1 MARSPLGIGFSRT
14 FLLSSLFL
22 FLIITIVTT
31 IFSTFIYNNS
41 RVQLIQSLYLQA
53 QSINQSLPQLS
64 SVNVDFDLLADQY
77 AVTDDNGNELRVSII
92 NSDWSVIGDSAVSKS
107 NLSSLDKHSPETR
120 QEISDALLNDY
131 GSTTRKSDTTGR
143 DFIYVALL
151 RNKDDLSQ
159 GIIRVAL
166 PLDINASF
174 YNFFVYPFFIILIL
188 VIASSTFLSLNVE
201 NNLRRELSKLYEIT
215 QRALKGKKFKKIGPA
230 DSQVQN
236 ISKTVEEISE
246 RLAKEIDNTISQR
259 ANFNSVL
266 DSVTQG
272 IIIFNKKLKVTFVN
286 DVALEIF
293 GKHQIFLKE
302 RIKSKKLNHINKLL
316 KELSVVNQIES
327 QFSIDVGK
335 NKRYFL
341 LSASTINTSD
351 DLVLVINDIT
361 SLKTIEER
369 QKNLISDISHEI
381 KTPVSVI
388 LAGAETLQNGAINDI
403 NASEKFLSAI
413 TANSE
418 RLAEMVNDLL
428 ELERIEQGQLYQQ
441 KENINP
447 RNEINLI
454 IESLETLAHEQNVE
468 LINQIN
474 DDFYIHTDK
483 SAFRGIFLNLL
494 NNGIKYSKEGG
505 LVTVSTYK
513 TKTNTVITIEDNG
526 YGIEKNN
533 LRRIFDRFYR
543 TPKARAHT
551 NGSGLG
557 LSLVKQQINQIGGV
571 VEVKSKINK
580 GTTFF
585 VSFPLKVSIIE

>member
-1 MARSPLGIGFSRT
+1 MTRSPFGIGFSRT
-14 FLLSSLFL
+14 FILSSLFL
-22 FLIITIVTT
+22 FFIITIVTT

-41 RVQLIQSLYLQA
+41 RTQLIQSLYLQA

-92 NSDWSVIGDSAVSKS
+92 NSDWIVIGDSAVTKS

-215 QRALKGKKFKKIGPA
+215 QRALKGKKFKKKGPA

-293 GKHQIFLKE
+293 GKHQIFLNE
-302 RIKSKKLNHINKLL
+302 RIQSKKLAQINKLL
-316 KELSVVNQIES
+316 KKLSAINQTES
-327 QFSIDVGK
+327 EFSIDVGK

-341 LSASTINTSD
+341 LSGSTINTSD

-369 QKNLISDISHEI
+369 RKNLISDISHEI

-388 LAGAETLQNGAINDI
+388 RAGAETLQNGAINDK
-403 NASEKFLSAI
+403 NASDKFLSAI

-441 KENINP
+441 KEKINLKH
-447 RNEINLI
+447 EINLI
-454 IESLETLAHEQNVE
+454 IESIEALANDQNVT
-468 LINQIN
+468 LINKIGH
-474 DDFYIHTDK
+474 DHYLHTDK

-494 NNGIKYSKEGG
+494 NNAIKYSKEGE
-505 LVTVSTYK
+505 LVTITSNV
-513 TKTNTVITIEDNG
+513 TNTNIVIAVEDNG

-533 LRRIFDRFYR
+533 LQRIFDRFYR

-557 LSLVKQQINQIGGV
+557 LSLVKQQINQIGGAID
-571 VEVKSKINK
+571 VKSKINK

-585 VSFPLKVSIIE
+585 VSFPIKS

>member
-1 MARSPLGIGFSRT
+1 MTRSPFSIGFSRT

-22 FLIITIVTT
+22 FFIITIVTT

-41 RVQLIQSLYLQA
+41 RTQLIQSLYLQA
-53 QSINQSLPQLS
+53 QTINQSLPQLS

-92 NSDWSVIGDSAVSKS
+92 NSDWSVIGDSAVTKS

-131 GSTTRKSDTTGR
+131 GFTTRKSDTTGR

-215 QRALKGKKFKKIGPA
+215 QRALKGKKFKKKGPA

-293 GKHQIFLKE
+293 GKHQIFLNE
-302 RIKSKKLNHINKLL
+302 RIQSKKLAQINKLL
-316 KELSVVNQIES
+316 KKLSAINQTES
-327 QFSIDVGK
+327 EFSIDVGK

-341 LSASTINTSD
+341 LSGSTINTSD

-369 QKNLISDISHEI
+369 RKNLISDISHEI

-388 LAGAETLQNGAINDI
+388 RAGAETLQNGAINDK
-403 NASEKFLSAI
+403 NASDKFLTAI

-441 KENINP
+441 KEKINLKH
-447 RNEINLI
+447 EINLI
-454 IESLETLAHEQNVE
+454 IESIEALANDQNVT
-468 LINQIN
+468 LINKIGH
-474 DDFYIHTDK
+474 DHYLHTDK
-483 SAFRGIFLNLL
+483 VAFRGIFLNLL
-494 NNGIKYSKEGG
+494 NNAIKYSKESG
-505 LVTVSTYK
+505 LVTIASNV
-513 TKTNTVITIEDNG
+513 TNTNIVIAVEDNG

-533 LRRIFDRFYR
+533 LQRIFDRFYR

-557 LSLVKQQINQIGGV
+557 LSLVKQQINQIGGMID
-571 VEVKSKINK
+571 VKSKINK

-585 VSFPLKVSIIE
+585 VSFPIKS

>member
-1 MARSPLGIGFSRT
+1 MTRSPFGIGFSRT
-14 FLLSSLFL
+14 FILSSLFL
-22 FLIITIVTT
+22 FFIITIVTT

-41 RVQLIQSLYLQA
+41 RTQLIQSLYLQA

-166 PLDINASF
+166 PFDINASF

-215 QRALKGKKFKKIGPA
+215 QRALKGKKFKKKGPA

-293 GKHQIFLKE
+293 GKHQIFLNE
-302 RIKSKKLNHINKLL
+302 RIESKKLAQINKLL
-316 KELSVVNQIES
+316 KKLSAINQTES
-327 QFSIDVGK
+327 EFSIDVGK

-341 LSASTINTSD
+341 LSGSTINTSD

-369 QKNLISDISHEI
+369 RKNLISDISHEI

-388 LAGAETLQNGAINDI
+388 RAGAETLQNGAINDK
-403 NASEKFLSAI
+403 NASDKFLSAI

-441 KENINP
+441 KEKIHLKH
-447 RNEINLI
+447 EINLI
-454 IESLETLAHEQNVE
+454 IESIEALANDQNVT
-468 LINQIN
+468 LINKIGH
-474 DDFYIHTDK
+474 DHYLHTDK

-494 NNGIKYSKEGG
+494 NNAIKYSKESG
-505 LVTVSTYK
+505 LVTIASNV
-513 TKTNTVITIEDNG
+513 TNTNIVIAVEDNG

-533 LRRIFDRFYR
+533 LQRIFDRFYR

-557 LSLVKQQINQIGGV
+557 LSLVKQQINQIGGMID
-571 VEVKSKINK
+571 VKSKINK

-585 VSFPLKVSIIE
+585 VSFPIKS

>member
-1 MARSPLGIGFSRT
+1 MTRSPFSIGFSRT
-14 FLLSSLFL
+14 FILSSLFL
-22 FLIITIVTT
+22 FFIITIVTT

-41 RVQLIQSLYLQA
+41 RTQLIQSLYLQA

-166 PLDINASF
+166 PFDINASF

-215 QRALKGKKFKKIGPA
+215 QRALKGKKFKKKGPA

-246 RLAKEIDNTISQR
+246 RLAKEIDNTINQR

-293 GKHQIFLKE
+293 GKHQIFLNE
-302 RIKSKKLNHINKLL
+302 RIQSKKLAQINKLL
-316 KELSVVNQIES
+316 KKLSAINQTES
-327 QFSIDVGK
+327 EFSIDVGK

-341 LSASTINTSD
+341 LSGSTINTSD

-369 QKNLISDISHEI
+369 RKNLISDISHEI

-388 LAGAETLQNGAINDI
+388 RAGAETLQNGAINDK
-403 NASEKFLSAI
+403 NASDKFLTAI

-441 KENINP
+441 KEKIHLKH
-447 RNEINLI
+447 EINLI
-454 IESLETLAHEQNVE
+454 IESIEALANDQNVT
-468 LINQIN
+468 LINKIGH
-474 DDFYIHTDK
+474 DHYLHTDK
-483 SAFRGIFLNLL
+483 VAFRGIFLNLL
-494 NNGIKYSKEGG
+494 NNAIKYSKESG
-505 LVTVSTYK
+505 LVTIASNV
-513 TKTNTVITIEDNG
+513 TNTNIVIAVEDNG

-533 LRRIFDRFYR
+533 LQRIFDRFYR

-557 LSLVKQQINQIGGV
+557 LSLVKQQINQIGGQID
-571 VEVKSKINK
+571 VKSQINK

-585 VSFPLKVSIIE
+585 VSFPIRS

>member
-1 MARSPLGIGFSRT
+1 MTRSPFSIGFSRT
-14 FLLSSLFL
+14 FILSSLFL
-22 FLIITIVTT
+22 FFIITIVTT

-41 RVQLIQSLYLQA
+41 RTQLIQSLYLQA

-166 PLDINASF
+166 PFDINASF

-215 QRALKGKKFKKIGPA
+215 QRALKGKKFKKKGPA

-293 GKHQIFLKE
+293 GKHQIFLNE
-302 RIKSKKLNHINKLL
+302 RIQSKKLAQINKLL
-316 KELSVVNQIES
+316 KKLSSINQTES
-327 QFSIDVGK
+327 EFSIDVGK

-341 LSASTINTSD
+341 LSGSTINTSD

-369 QKNLISDISHEI
+369 RKNLISDISHEI

-388 LAGAETLQNGAINDI
+388 RAGAETLQNGAINDK
-403 NASEKFLSAI
+403 NASDKFLSAI

-441 KENINP
+441 KEKIHLKH
-447 RNEINLI
+447 EINLI
-454 IESLETLAHEQNVE
+454 IESIEALANDQNVT
-468 LINQIN
+468 LINKIGH
-474 DDFYIHTDK
+474 DHYLHTDK

-494 NNGIKYSKEGG
+494 NNAIKYSKESG
-505 LVTVSTYK
+505 LVTIASNV
-513 TKTNTVITIEDNG
+513 TNTNIVIAVEDNG

-533 LRRIFDRFYR
+533 LQRIFDRFYR

-557 LSLVKQQINQIGGV
+557 LSLVKQQINQIGGMID
-571 VEVKSKINK
+571 VKSKINK

-585 VSFPLKVSIIE
+585 VSFPIKS

>member
-1 MARSPLGIGFSRT
+1 MTRSPFSIGFSRT
-14 FLLSSLFL
+14 FILSSLFL
-22 FLIITIVTT
+22 FFIITIVTT

-41 RVQLIQSLYLQA
+41 RTQLIQSLYLQA

-92 NSDWSVIGDSAVSKS
+92 NSDWSVIGDSAVTKS

-215 QRALKGKKFKKIGPA
+215 QRALKGKKFKKKGPA

-293 GKHQIFLKE
+293 GKHQIFLNE
-302 RIKSKKLNHINKLL
+302 RIQSKKLAQINKLL
-316 KELSVVNQIES
+316 KKLSAINQTES
-327 QFSIDVGK
+327 EFSIDVGK
-335 NKRYFL
+335 SKRYFL
-341 LSASTINTSD
+341 LSGSTINTSD

-361 SLKTIEER
+361 SLKIIEER
-369 QKNLISDISHEI
+369 RKNLISDISHEI

-388 LAGAETLQNGAINDI
+388 RAGAETLQNGAINDK
-403 NASEKFLSAI
+403 NASDKFLTAI

-441 KENINP
+441 KEKINLKH
-447 RNEINLI
+447 EINLI
-454 IESLETLAHEQNVE
+454 IESIEALANDQNVT
-468 LINQIN
+468 LINKIGHDQ
-474 DDFYIHTDK
+474 YLHTDK
-483 SAFRGIFLNLL
+483 VAFRGIFLNLL
-494 NNGIKYSKEGG
+494 NNAIKYSKESG
-505 LVTVSTYK
+505 LVTIASNV
-513 TKTNTVITIEDNG
+513 TNTNIVIAVEDNG

-533 LRRIFDRFYR
+533 LQRIFDRFYR

-557 LSLVKQQINQIGGV
+557 LSLVKQQINQIGGMID
-571 VEVKSKINK
+571 VKSKINK

-585 VSFPLKVSIIE
+585 VSFPIKS

>member
-1 MARSPLGIGFSRT
+1 MTRSPFSIGFSRT
-14 FLLSSLFL
+14 FILSSLFL
-22 FLIITIVTT
+22 FFIITIVTT

-41 RVQLIQSLYLQA
+41 RTQLIQSLYLQA
-53 QSINQSLPQLS
+53 QSINQSLPKLS

-77 AVTDDNGNELRVSII
+77 AVADDNGNELRVSII
-92 NSDWSVIGDSAVSKS
+92 NSDWSVIGDSAVTKS

-215 QRALKGKKFKKIGPA
+215 QRALKGKKFKKKGPA

-293 GKHQIFLKE
+293 GKHQIFLNE
-302 RIKSKKLNHINKLL
+302 RIQSKKLAQINKLL
-316 KELSVVNQIES
+316 KKLSAINQTES
-327 QFSIDVGK
+327 EFSIDVGK

-341 LSASTINTSD
+341 LSGSTINTSD

-369 QKNLISDISHEI
+369 RKNLISDISHEI

-388 LAGAETLQNGAINDI
+388 RAGAETLQNGAINDK
-403 NASEKFLSAI
+403 NASDKFLTAI

-441 KENINP
+441 KEKINLKH
-447 RNEINLI
+447 EINLI
-454 IESLETLAHEQNVE
+454 IESIEALANDQNVT
-468 LINQIN
+468 LINKIGH
-474 DDFYIHTDK
+474 DHYLHTDK
-483 SAFRGIFLNLL
+483 VAFRGIFLNLL
-494 NNGIKYSKEGG
+494 NNAIKYSKESG
-505 LVTVSTYK
+505 LVTIASNV
-513 TKTNTVITIEDNG
+513 TNTNIVIAVEDNG

-533 LRRIFDRFYR
+533 LQRIFDRFYR

-557 LSLVKQQINQIGGV
+557 LSLVKQQINQIGGMID
-571 VEVKSKINK
+571 VKSKINK

-585 VSFPLKVSIIE
+585 VSFPIKS

>member
-1 MARSPLGIGFSRT
+1 MTRSPFGIGFSRT
-14 FLLSSLFL
+14 FILSSLFL
-22 FLIITIVTT
+22 FFIITIVTT

-64 SVNVDFDLLADQY
+64 STNVDFDLLADQY

-92 NSDWSVIGDSAVSKS
+92 NSDWIVIGDSAVVKS

-120 QEISDALLNDY
+120 QEIGDALLNDY

-151 RNKDDLSQ
+151 RDKDDLSQ

-188 VIASSTFLSLNVE
+188 VIASSTFLSLSVE

-302 RIKSKKLNHINKLL
+302 RIKSKKLAQINKLL

-327 QFSIDVGK
+327 EFSIDIGK
-335 NKRYFL
+335 SKRYFL

-369 QKNLISDISHEI
+369 RKHLISDISHEI
-381 KTPVSVI
+381 KTPISVI
-388 LAGAETLQNGAINDI
+388 RAGAETLQNGAINDK
-403 NASEKFLSAI
+403 NASEKFLTAI

-441 KENINP
+441 KENINL

-454 IESLETLAHEQNVE
+454 IESIETLANDQNVA
-468 LINQIN
+468 LINKIN
-474 DDFYIHTDK
+474 DDRFLHTDK
-483 SAFRGIFLNLL
+483 MAFRGIFLNLL
-494 NNGIKYSKEGG
+494 NNAIKYSKEGG
-505 LVTVSTYK
+505 LVTITSNV
-513 TKTNTVITIEDNG
+513 TNTNIVIAVEDNG

-533 LRRIFDRFYR
+533 LQRIFDRFYR

-557 LSLVKQQINQIGGV
+557 LSLVKQLINQIGGAID
-571 VEVKSKINK
+571 VKSKINK

-585 VSFPLKVSIIE
+585 VSFPIKS

>member
-1 MARSPLGIGFSRT
+1 MTRSPFGIGFSRT
-14 FLLSSLFL
+14 FVLSSLFL
-22 FLIITIVTT
+22 FFIITIVTT

-41 RVQLIQSLYLQA
+41 RTQLIQSLYLQA

-92 NSDWSVIGDSAVSKS
+92 NSDWRVIGDSAVTKS

-151 RNKDDLSQ
+151 RDKDDLSQ

-215 QRALKGKKFKKIGPA
+215 QRALKGKKFKKKGPA

-302 RIKSKKLNHINKLL
+302 RIQSKKLAQINKLL

-327 QFSIDVGK
+327 EFSIDIGK
-335 NKRYFL
+335 SKRYFL

-369 QKNLISDISHEI
+369 RKHLISDISHEI

-388 LAGAETLQNGAINDI
+388 RAGAETLQNGAINDK
-403 NASEKFLSAI
+403 NASEKFLTAI

-441 KENINP
+441 KEKINI
-447 RNEINLI
+447 RQEINLI
-454 IESLETLAHEQNVE
+454 FESIEALANDQNVE
-468 LINQIN
+468 LMNKLN
-474 DDFYIHTDK
+474 DDLYIYTDK

-494 NNGIKYSKEGG
+494 NNAIKYSKDSG
-505 LVTVSTYK
+505 LVTISSNK
-513 TKTNTVITIEDNG
+513 TKTNTIITVEDGG

-533 LRRIFDRFYR
+533 LQRIFDRFYR

-557 LSLVKQQINQIGGV
+557 LSLVKQLINQIGGAID
-571 VEVKSKINK
+571 VKSKINK

-585 VSFPLKVSIIE
+585 VSFPIKS

>member
-1 MARSPLGIGFSRT
+1 MTRSPFGIGFSRT
-14 FLLSSLFL
+14 FILSSLFL
-22 FLIITIVTT
+22 FFIITIVTT

-41 RVQLIQSLYLQA
+41 RTQLIQSLYLQA

-215 QRALKGKKFKKIGPA
+215 QRALKGKKFKKKGPA

-293 GKHQIFLKE
+293 GKHQIFLNE
-302 RIKSKKLNHINKLL
+302 RIQSKKLAQINKLL
-316 KELSVVNQIES
+316 KKLSAINQTES
-327 QFSIDVGK
+327 EFSIDVGK

-341 LSASTINTSD
+341 LSGSTINTSD

-369 QKNLISDISHEI
+369 RKNLISDISHEI

-388 LAGAETLQNGAINDI
+388 RAGAETLQNGAINDK
-403 NASEKFLSAI
+403 NASDKFLTAI

-441 KENINP
+441 KEKINLKH
-447 RNEINLI
+447 EINLI
-454 IESLETLAHEQNVE
+454 IESIEALANDQNVT
-468 LINQIN
+468 LINKIGH
-474 DDFYIHTDK
+474 DHYLHTDK
-483 SAFRGIFLNLL
+483 VAFRGIFLNLL
-494 NNGIKYSKEGG
+494 NNAIKYSKESG
-505 LVTVSTYK
+505 LVTIASNV
-513 TKTNTVITIEDNG
+513 TNTNIVIAVEDNG

-533 LRRIFDRFYR
+533 LQRIFDRFYR

-557 LSLVKQQINQIGGV
+557 LSLVKQQINQIGGMID
-571 VEVKSKINK
+571 VKSKINK

-585 VSFPLKVSIIE
+585 VSFPIKS

>member
-1 MARSPLGIGFSRT
+1 MTRSPFGIGFSRT
-14 FLLSSLFL
+14 FILSSLFL
-22 FLIITIVTT
+22 FFIITIVTT

-41 RVQLIQSLYLQA
+41 RTQLIQSLYLQA

-166 PLDINASF
+166 PFDINASF

-215 QRALKGKKFKKIGPA
+215 QRALKGKKFKKKGPA

-293 GKHQIFLKE
+293 GKHQIFLNE
-302 RIKSKKLNHINKLL
+302 RIQSKKLAQINKLL
-316 KELSVVNQIES
+316 KKLSAINQTES
-327 QFSIDVGK
+327 EFSIDVGK

-341 LSASTINTSD
+341 LSGSTINTSD

-369 QKNLISDISHEI
+369 RKNLISDISHEI

-388 LAGAETLQNGAINDI
+388 RAGAETLQNGAINDK
-403 NASEKFLSAI
+403 NASDKFLSAI

-441 KENINP
+441 KEKINLKH
-447 RNEINLI
+447 EINLI
-454 IESLETLAHEQNVE
+454 IESIEALANDQNVT
-468 LINQIN
+468 LINKIGH
-474 DDFYIHTDK
+474 DHYLHTDK
-483 SAFRGIFLNLL
+483 VAFRGIFLNLL
-494 NNGIKYSKEGG
+494 NNAIKYSKESG
-505 LVTVSTYK
+505 LVTIASNV
-513 TKTNTVITIEDNG
+513 TNTNIVIAVEDNG

-533 LRRIFDRFYR
+533 LQRIFDRFYR

-557 LSLVKQQINQIGGV
+557 LSLVKQQINQIGGMID
-571 VEVKSKINK
+571 VKSKINK

-585 VSFPLKVSIIE
+585 VSFPIKS

>member
-1 MARSPLGIGFSRT
+1 MTRSPFSIGFSRT

-22 FLIITIVTT
+22 FFIITIVTT

-41 RVQLIQSLYLQA
+41 RTQLIQSLYLQA
-53 QSINQSLPQLS
+53 QTINQSLPQLS

-77 AVTDDNGNELRVSII
+77 AVTDDNGNVLRVSII
-92 NSDWSVIGDSAVSKS
+92 NSDWSVIGDSAVTKS

-131 GSTTRKSDTTGR
+131 GFTTRKSDTTGR

-215 QRALKGKKFKKIGPA
+215 QRALKGKKFKKKGPA

-293 GKHQIFLKE
+293 GKHQIFLNE
-302 RIKSKKLNHINKLL
+302 RIQSKKLAQINKLL
-316 KELSVVNQIES
+316 KKLSAINQTES
-327 QFSIDVGK
+327 EFSIDVGK

-341 LSASTINTSD
+341 LSGSTINTSD

-369 QKNLISDISHEI
+369 RKNLISDISHEI

-388 LAGAETLQNGAINDI
+388 RAGAETLQNGAINDK
-403 NASEKFLSAI
+403 NASDKFLTAI

-441 KENINP
+441 KEKINLKH
-447 RNEINLI
+447 EINLI
-454 IESLETLAHEQNVE
+454 IESIEALANDQNVT
-468 LINQIN
+468 LINKIGH
-474 DDFYIHTDK
+474 DHYLHTDK
-483 SAFRGIFLNLL
+483 VAFRGIFLNLL
-494 NNGIKYSKEGG
+494 NNAIKYSKESG
-505 LVTVSTYK
+505 LVTIASNV
-513 TKTNTVITIEDNG
+513 TNTNIVIAVEDNG

-533 LRRIFDRFYR
+533 LQRIFDRFYR

-557 LSLVKQQINQIGGV
+557 LSLVKQQINQIGGMID
-571 VEVKSKINK
+571 VKSKINK

-585 VSFPLKVSIIE
+585 VSFPIKS

>member
-1 MARSPLGIGFSRT
+1 MARSPIGIGFSRT
-14 FLLSSLFL
+14 FILSSLFL
-22 FLIITIVTT
+22 FFIITIVST

-41 RVQLIQSLYLQA
+41 RLQLIQSLYLQA
-53 QSINQSLPQLS
+53 QSINQSLPKLS
-64 SVNVDFDLLADQY
+64 SVSLDFDLLADQY
-77 AVTDDNGNELRVSII
+77 AVKDDNGNELRVSII
-92 NSDWSVIGDSAVSKS
+92 NSDWIVIGDSAVIKS
-107 NLSSLDKHSPETR
+107 NLSSLDKHSPKTR
-120 QEISDALLNDY
+120 QEISDALINDY

-143 DFIYVALL
+143 DLIYVALM
-151 RNKDDLSQ
+151 RNKDDLSE

-302 RIKSKKLNHINKLL
+302 RIQSKKLAHINKIL

-327 QFSIDVGK
+327 EFSIDIGK
-335 NKRYFL
+335 TKRYFL

-369 QKNLISDISHEI
+369 RKNLISDISHEI

-388 LAGAETLQNGAINDI
+388 RAGAETLQNGAIKDKK
-403 NASEKFLSAI
+403 ASEKFLTAI

-428 ELERIEQGQLYQQ
+428 ELERIEQGPLYQQ
-441 KENINP
+441 KEKIYL
-447 RNEINLI
+447 RQEANLI
-454 IESLETLAHEQNVE
+454 IESIEALANEKNVE
-468 LINQIN
+468 LINKI
-474 DDFYIHTDK
+474 DDDRYLHIDK
-483 SAFRGIFLNLL
+483 MAFRGIFLNLL
-494 NNGIKYSKEGG
+494 NNAIKYSKEGG
-505 LVTVSTYK
+505 LVIISSNE
-513 TKTNTVITIEDNG
+513 TKTNTVITVEDNG
-526 YGIEKNN
+526 HGIEKIN
-533 LRRIFDRFYR
+533 LQRIFDRFYR

-571 VEVKSKINK
+571 VDVKSKINK

-585 VSFPLKVSIIE
+585 VSFPIKS

>member
-1 MARSPLGIGFSRT
+1 MTRSPFSIGFSRT
-14 FLLSSLFL
+14 FILSSLFL
-22 FLIITIVTT
+22 FFIITIVTT

-41 RVQLIQSLYLQA
+41 RTQLIQSLYLQA

-77 AVTDDNGNELRVSII
+77 AVTDDNGNVLRVSII
-92 NSDWSVIGDSAVSKS
+92 NSDWSVIGDSAVTKS

-215 QRALKGKKFKKIGPA
+215 QRALKGKKFKKKGPA

-293 GKHQIFLKE
+293 GKHQIFLNE
-302 RIKSKKLNHINKLL
+302 RIQSKKLAQINKLL
-316 KELSVVNQIES
+316 KKLSAINQTES
-327 QFSIDVGK
+327 EFSIDVGK

-341 LSASTINTSD
+341 LSGSTINTSD

-369 QKNLISDISHEI
+369 RKNLISDISHEI

-388 LAGAETLQNGAINDI
+388 RAGAETLQNGAINDK
-403 NASEKFLSAI
+403 NASDKFLTAI

-441 KENINP
+441 KEKINLKH
-447 RNEINLI
+447 EINLI
-454 IESLETLAHEQNVE
+454 IESIEALANDQNVT
-468 LINQIN
+468 LINKIGH
-474 DDFYIHTDK
+474 DHYLDTDK
-483 SAFRGIFLNLL
+483 VAFRGIFLNLL
-494 NNGIKYSKEGG
+494 NNAIKYSKESG
-505 LVTVSTYK
+505 LVTIASNV
-513 TKTNTVITIEDNG
+513 TNTNIVIAVEDNG

-533 LRRIFDRFYR
+533 LQRIFDRFYR

-557 LSLVKQQINQIGGV
+557 LSLVKQQINQIGGMID
-571 VEVKSKINK
+571 VKSKINK

-585 VSFPLKVSIIE
+585 VSFPIKS